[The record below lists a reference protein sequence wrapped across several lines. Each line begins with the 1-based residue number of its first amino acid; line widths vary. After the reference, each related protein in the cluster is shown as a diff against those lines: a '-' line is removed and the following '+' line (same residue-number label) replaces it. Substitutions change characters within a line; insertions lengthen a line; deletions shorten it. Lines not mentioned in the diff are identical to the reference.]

1 MSGKYCVKLAFLL
14 HQTVIMTINVTK
26 IFTFTDGMSV
36 LVGLS
41 LCWKGK
47 NVVPPEGIFSTKV
60 TISYDLGS
68 KVKLNCSH
76 IT

>member
-1 MSGKYCVKLAFLL
+1 
-14 HQTVIMTINVTK
+14 MTINVTK

-47 NVVPPEGIFSTKV
+47 NVVPLKDFQYKGDNF
-60 TISYDLGS
+60 L
-68 KVKLNCSH
+68 
-76 IT
+76 